1 MRRLRVE
8 REGEQA
14 DEGIEAHALRLSLC
28 AQRSN
33 PASKWLSFPVRTPK
47 SYRNAPNSQMRLSHL
62 ADYAVVLMTAAAR
75 RPAAARLSATELA
88 CETGVPLPT
97 AQKLMGQLA
106 ACGLLRSVRGAGG
119 GFSLAKGAS
128 QISLADIVEAVE
140 GPIAMTV
147 CSGHEGPS
155 DCALDAH
162 CRVKPHMGVVG
173 NAVRGALGA
182 VSLEALSGPA
192 SAARGLAR

>member
-1 MRRLRVE
+1 
-8 REGEQA
+8 
-14 DEGIEAHALRLSLC
+14 
-28 AQRSN
+28 
-33 PASKWLSFPVRTPK
+33 
-47 SYRNAPNSQMRLSHL
+47 MRLSHL

-75 RPAAARLSATELA
+75 RPATARLSATELA
-88 CETGVPLPT
+88 AETGVPLPT

-106 ACGLLRSVRGAGG
+106 ACGLLRSVRGASG
-119 GFSLAKGAS
+119 GFSLARSAVE
-128 QISLADIVEAVE
+128 ISLADIVEAVE

-147 CSGHEGPS
+147 CSEGRT

-182 VSLEALSGPA
+182 VSLTE
-192 SAARGLAR
+192 LAR

>member
-1 MRRLRVE
+1 
-8 REGEQA
+8 
-14 DEGIEAHALRLSLC
+14 
-28 AQRSN
+28 
-33 PASKWLSFPVRTPK
+33 
-47 SYRNAPNSQMRLSHL
+47 MRLSHL

-75 RPAAARLSATELA
+75 RDAGERLSATELA
-88 CETGVPLPT
+88 TETGVPLPT

-106 ACGLLRSVRGAGG
+106 ARGLLSSVRGASG
-119 GFSLAKGAS
+119 GFALARSPAD
-128 QISLADIVEAVE
+128 ISLADIVEAVE

-162 CRVKPHMGVVG
+162 CRVKPHMGIVG

-182 VSLEALSGPA
+182 VSLTE
-192 SAARGLAR
+192 LAR